1 MGKGASKIQV
11 NNLNSC
17 NQEDLEILHNNTQEF
32 IQNQQEIM
40 VYTIVFSIIGV
51 LLIFFASKYIA
62 DYRKKM
68 KANQK
73 MLEKLMLK
81 LGIEQA

>member
-11 NNLNSC
+11 THYLSSC

-51 LLIFFASKYIA
+51 LLIFFRIKIYS
-62 DYRKKM
+62 
-68 KANQK
+68 
-73 MLEKLMLK
+73 
-81 LGIEQA
+81 